1 MSSYGS
7 RISSLNATAQSL
19 SARAG
24 ISEESYRDDLINKSR
39 DAENLARTK
48 SSAIESIATE
58 LTQPL
63 LGASQFYQ
71 TYKQIRKSA
80 MKVKDSVDE
89 LRSQFTQPEGEQDVG
104 FNPSELP
111 SAQESSSVSETSF
124 LDAEPRPV
132 GSGYEPEQDEFTDS
146 VMGKDTGNA
155 LSDAGFNEE
164 DAEQMFSS
172 TLEGGDGEQLSG
184 TTSKLASALSDT
196 TGDLV
201 SSAGDT
207 IGATAS
213 SVLADVG
220 ASQVLDFL
228 PVVGEVSAVVGGLI
242 AGGEAIYSLFHHT
255 SSPTPPA
262 LANPSAFLVGSDV
275 QQKYAS
281 DIPSLD
287 TSVDRNGGEG
297 IF

>member
-1 MSSYGS
+1 MSYGS

-19 SARAG
+19 SAKAG

-48 SSAIESIATE
+48 SSNIESIATE

-63 LGASQFYQ
+63 LGASQVYQ
-71 TYKQIRKSA
+71 TAKALRKSA
-80 MKVKDSVDE
+80 MKVKDGVDK
-89 LRSQFTQPEGEQDVG
+89 LRTQFTQPEGEQDVG

-111 SAQESSSVSETSF
+111 SQEPSASVSETSF
-124 LDAEPRPV
+124 SSAEPKPV
-132 GSGYEPEQDEFTDS
+132 GSGYEPEEDEFTNS
-146 VMGKDTGNA
+146 VLGKDTGNA

-196 TGDLV
+196 SGDLV
-201 SSAGDT
+201 SSTGDA
-207 IGATAS
+207 IGATATD
-213 SVLADVG
+213 VLADVG
-220 ASQVLDFL
+220 ASQVLDAI
-228 PVVGEVSAVVGGLI
+228 PVVGEISAVVGGLV
-242 AGGEAIYSLFHHT
+242 AGGEAIYSLVHHT
-255 SSPTPPA
+255 STPAPPK

-287 TSVDRNGGEG
+287 TSVDRSGGEG